1 VLRKI
6 KGGLLVDIGVP
17 VFLPASQVNIRRAG
31 DIGDFI
37 GKEIERASSR
47 STKSA

>member
-1 VLRKI
+1 
-6 KGGLLVDIGVP
+6 VP
-17 VFLPASQVNIRRAG
+17 VFLPASQVNMRRTG
-31 DIGDFI
+31 DIGEFI